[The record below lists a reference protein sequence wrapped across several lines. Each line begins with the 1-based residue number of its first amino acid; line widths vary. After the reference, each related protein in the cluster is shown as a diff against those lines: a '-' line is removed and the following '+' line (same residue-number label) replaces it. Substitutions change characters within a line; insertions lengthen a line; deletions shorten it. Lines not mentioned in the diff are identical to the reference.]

1 MDSAALRQAKFYHIY
16 KMNPTAMALISLDNH
31 LILDVNDSFEGL
43 FGYARDDLL
52 GLGFQQMAFWKQDES
67 GRDFFELMAQQG
79 RTSNLEVEYCKP
91 GGEPGACLV
100 SGCRIELEQE
110 AFLLC
115 CVVDTSAQ
123 KQLEKELRSSEE
135 RFYKAFHYSPL
146 MMIVTHLADGLILD
160 VNKTFE
166 EQTGYLRQSVI
177 GHDILKLK
185 LWADDEERERQ
196 MAPLRCNRT
205 VDNLPCTYHSADG
218 TVRSGI
224 MNAALINIDD
234 QPCILTTILD
244 NTACKQTEK
253 QLARMDRLAL
263 VGEMAASIGHE
274 IRNPMT
280 SVRGFLQMIS
290 NYEATQPFRD
300 HFDLMIEELDRANEI
315 ISSFLSMAS
324 NKSLE
329 LRLQSL
335 SELVAILH
343 PLILSDAL
351 RTDKNVCLELTSDEQ
366 VEIDHNEIRQLILNL
381 ARNGLEAMPP
391 KGTLT
396 IGTYRDGMEV
406 VLFVKDQG
414 PGLPPSII
422 ESLGTPFLTTKES
435 GTGLGLAVCYS
446 IAARHK
452 ASLDLIT
459 GPEGTTFYVRFK
471 TFVQGALWD

>member
-1 MDSAALRQAKFYHIY
+1 MDSAALKEAKFYHIY
-16 KMNPTAMALISLDNH
+16 KRNPTAMALISLENH
-31 LILDVNDSFEGL
+31 LILDVNHSFEGL
-43 FGYARDDLL
+43 FGYTRDELC
-52 GLGFQQMAFWKQDES
+52 GLDFYKMEFWRLNES
-67 GRDFFELMAQQG
+67 GKRFLEFMAQPGQTG
-79 RTSNLEVEYCKP
+79 KIELEYRKP
-91 GGEPGACLV
+91 GGESGACLV
-100 SGCRIELEQE
+100 SGCKIELEQE

-115 CVVDTSAQ
+115 CVVDTSDQ
-123 KQLEKELRSSEE
+123 KQIEKELRTSEE
-135 RFYKAFHYSPL
+135 RFYKVFHYSPL
-146 MMIVTHLADGLILD
+146 MMIVTQLADGVILD
-160 VNKTFE
+160 VNQAFE
-166 EQTGYLRQSVI
+166 KQSGYLRQVVI
-177 GHDILKLK
+177 GHDTFKLK
-185 LWADDEERERQ
+185 LWADDEERQRQ
-196 MAPLRCNRT
+196 IAPLRRKRKL
-205 VDNLPCTYHSADG
+205 DNLPCTYHSADG
-218 TVRSGI
+218 SIRSGI

-234 QPCILTTILD
+234 QPCILSTILD

-290 NYEATQPFRD
+290 DYEATQPYREI
-300 HFDLMIEELDRANEI
+300 FDLMIEELDRANDI

-324 NKSLE
+324 NKKPE
-329 LRLQSL
+329 MRLQSL

-351 RTDKNVCLELTSDEQ
+351 RADKNVCLELTGDEQ
-366 VEIDHNEIRQLILNL
+366 VEINQNEIRQLILNL
-381 ARNGLEAMPP
+381 ARNGLEAMSPQ
-391 KGTLT
+391 GTLT
-396 IGTYRDGMEV
+396 IGTYRDGLEV

-414 PGLPPSII
+414 PGLPPII
-422 ESLGTPFLTTKES
+422 INSLGTPFLTTKES

-471 TFVQGALWD
+471 TFVQGVRWD

>member
-1 MDSAALRQAKFYHIY
+1 
-16 KMNPTAMALISLDNH
+16 MALISIDNQR
-31 LILDVNDSFEGL
+31 ILDVNDSFEGL

-52 GLGFQQMAFWKQDES
+52 GLDFEQMDFWKRS
-67 GRDFFELMAQQG
+67 GSEWENFEIMAQQG
-79 RTSNLEVEYCKP
+79 QISNIEIAYCKTD
-91 GGEPGACLV
+91 GEPGTCQV

-115 CVVDTSAQ
+115 SLVDTSEQ
-123 KQLEKELRSSEE
+123 KQTEKELRSSEE
-135 RFYKAFHYSPL
+135 RFFNAFHYSPL
-146 MMIVTHLADGLILD
+146 MMIVTHLEDGLILD

-166 EQTGYLRQSVI
+166 KQTGYLRQAVI
-177 GHDILKLK
+177 GRDIFELKF
-185 LWADDEERERQ
+185 WADYEERERQ
-196 MAPLRCNRT
+196 IAPLRCNHR
-205 VDNLPCTYHSADG
+205 VDNLPCTYQSADG

-224 MNAALINIDD
+224 MNAALIKIADK
-234 QPCILTTILD
+234 PCIMTTILD
-244 NTACKQTEK
+244 NTASKQTEK

-263 VGEMAASIGHE
+263 VGEMAAAIGHE

-280 SVRGFLQMIS
+280 SVRGFLQMIGD
-290 NYEATQPFRD
+290 YEATQPYRD
-300 HFDLMIEELDRANEI
+300 LFDLMIEELDRANEI
-315 ISSFLSMAS
+315 IGSFLSMAS
-324 NKSLE
+324 NKNLE
-329 LRLQSL
+329 LRLQNI
-335 SELVAILH
+335 SEMVAILH

-351 RTDKNVCLELTSDEQ
+351 RADKNVCLELASDEQ
-366 VEIDHNEIRQLILNL
+366 VEVDHNEIRQLILNL

-422 ESLGTPFLTTKES
+422 DSLGTPFLTTKES

-452 ASLDLIT
+452 ASLELIT